1 MHTLNIPDHWSPE
14 QALAVYEFIQEI
26 LQAVTERYQLSLFEI
41 LRSQRIDQTDRSQL
55 DLFESDD
62 DFPSEI

>member
-1 MHTLNIPDHWSPE
+1 MQTVNIPDHWSPE
-14 QALAVYEFIQEI
+14 EALAVYEFIQEI

-55 DLFESDD
+55 DLFDSDD
-62 DFPSEI
+62 DFPF